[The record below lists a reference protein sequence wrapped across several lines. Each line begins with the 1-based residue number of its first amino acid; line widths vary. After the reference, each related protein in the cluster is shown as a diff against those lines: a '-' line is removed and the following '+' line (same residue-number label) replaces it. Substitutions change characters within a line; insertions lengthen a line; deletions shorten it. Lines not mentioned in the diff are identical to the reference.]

1 MMRKICKVTVN
12 DEPYL
17 ANCGELLLDWALM
30 NGVDL
35 PHDCRAGVCG
45 TCRVRLVDGTVFGGH
60 TPGDEMIHA
69 CQARIVS
76 DLAIATEAAPDPV
89 ALAARVAKIV
99 RLAPDVMGVD
109 VELPTPLDY
118 LPGQYCKLQF
128 RGLPTRSYSPTYP
141 LEGRSHDRLLHF
153 HVRVLSGGMVSPALG
168 HNIRAGHRVKLTGP
182 YGSAFFREGHPGR
195 IVLVASGTGF
205 APMWSV
211 AVAAIMERPQR
222 ELVFIV
228 AARNIRALYM
238 HAALC
243 RLALFPN
250 VTIIPLVS
258 EPQSVSRA
266 IRKGRP
272 TEHLPHLSPDDV
284 VYTAGAPAMTDSVER
299 MAKAAGAR
307 CYTDPFVADASLS
320 GQASLMTRF
329 TGWLHQ
335 PRHDPIQLQ
344 PARAGRVE
352 ERVERPGAAA
362 ARAHR

>member
-1 MMRKICKVTVN
+1 MKKICKVTVN
-12 DEPYL
+12 DESYL
-17 ANCGELLLDWALM
+17 ANCGELLLDSALM

-45 TCRVRLVDGTVFGGH
+45 ACRVRLVGGKVFGGH
-60 TPGDEMIHA
+60 AAGDERIHA

-76 DLAIATEAAPDPV
+76 DLEIATEAAPDPI
-89 ALAARVAKIV
+89 ALPSRVARIV
-99 RLAPDVMGVD
+99 RLAPDVVGVD
-109 VELPTPLDY
+109 VELPKPLDY

-128 RGLPTRSYSPTYP
+128 RGMPARSYSPTYP
-141 LEGRSHDRLLHF
+141 LEGRSDDRLLHF
-153 HVRVLSGGMVSPALG
+153 HVRVLPGGVVSTALG
-168 HNIRAGHRVKLTGP
+168 HSIRTGHRVRLTGP

-250 VTIIPLVS
+250 ITIIPLVS
-258 EPQSVSRA
+258 EAQSVSHA
-266 IRKGRP
+266 VRKGRP
-272 TEHLPHLSPDDV
+272 TEHLPQLSSDDV
-284 VYTAGAPAMTDSVER
+284 VYTAGAPAMTDSVAQ

-307 CYTDPFVADASLS
+307 CYTDPFVANAGLS
-320 GQASLMTRF
+320 GQAGLMTRLG
-329 TGWLHQ
+329 GWLNQ
-335 PRHDPIQLQ
+335 PRHDPIRMQ
-344 PARAGRVE
+344 PTRRSRVDMRPDHAI
-352 ERVERPGAAA
+352 ER
-362 ARAHR
+362 

>member
-12 DEPYL
+12 DEPHL

-45 TCRVRLVDGTVFGGH
+45 ACRVRLVDGTVFGGH

-76 DLAIATEAAPDPV
+76 DLAITTEAAPDPV

-109 VELPTPLDY
+109 VELPKPLDY

-128 RGLPTRSYSPTYP
+128 RGLPARSYSPTYP

-153 HVRVLSGGMVSPALG
+153 HIRVLPGGVVSSALG
-168 HNIRAGHRVKLTGP
+168 RSIRAGHRVRLTGP
-182 YGSAFFREGHPGR
+182 YGGAFFREGHPGR

-205 APMWSV
+205 APMWSA

-258 EPQSVSRA
+258 EPQSVSHA
-266 IRKGRP
+266 VRKGRP
-272 TEHLPHLSPDDV
+272 TEHLPQLSSDDV
-284 VYTAGAPAMTDSVER
+284 VYCAGAPAMTDSVAR
-299 MAKAAGAR
+299 LAKAAGAC
-307 CYTDPFVADASLS
+307 CYTDPFIPESSLS
-320 GQASLMTRF
+320 GEANLMARF
-329 TGWLHQ
+329 TGWFNQ

-344 PARAGRVE
+344 PAHKV
-352 ERVERPGAAA
+352 RVERPVAAA

>member
-1 MMRKICKVTVN
+1 MKKICKVTVN
-12 DEPYL
+12 DESYL
-17 ANCGELLLDWALM
+17 ANSGELLLDWALM

-45 TCRVRLVDGTVFGGH
+45 ACRVRLIGGKVFGGQAA
-60 TPGDEMIHA
+60 GDDTIHA

-76 DLAIATEAAPDPV
+76 DLEIATEAAPDQV
-89 ALAARVAKIV
+89 TLQARVARIV

-109 VELPTPLDY
+109 VELPKPLDY

-128 RGLPTRSYSPTYP
+128 RGLPARSYSPTFP
-141 LEGRSHDRLLHF
+141 LEGRSDHRLLHF
-153 HVRVLSGGMVSPALG
+153 HVRVLPGGMVSPALG
-168 HNIRAGHRVKLTGP
+168 RSVLAGHQVKLTGP

-195 IVLVASGTGF
+195 VVLVASGTGF

-228 AARNIRALYM
+228 SARNIRALYM

-250 VTIIPLVS
+250 VTIFPLVS
-258 EPQSVSRA
+258 EPQNVSHA
-266 IRKGRP
+266 VRKGRP
-272 TEHLPHLSPDDV
+272 TEHLPQLSPDDV
-284 VYTAGAPAMTDSVER
+284 VYTAGAPAMTDSVAH

-307 CYTDPFVADASLS
+307 CYTDPFVANASPPDRA
-320 GQASLMTRF
+320 GLMTRF
-329 TGWLHQ
+329 NGWFNQ
-335 PRHDPIQLQ
+335 PRRDPIELK
-344 PARAGRVE
+344 P
-352 ERVERPGAAA
+352 ERRIRIQTAVERPLAAV
-362 ARAHR
+362 ARAYR

>member
-45 TCRVRLVDGTVFGGH
+45 ACRVRVVGGTVFGGH

-89 ALAARVAKIV
+89 ALQARVARIV
-99 RLAPDVMGVD
+99 RFTPGVMGVD
-109 VELPTPLDY
+109 VELPKPFDY

-128 RGLPTRSYSPTYP
+128 RGLPARSYSPTYP
-141 LEGRSHDRLLHF
+141 LEGRSDDRLLHF
-153 HVRVLSGGMVSPALG
+153 HVRVLSGGVVSSALG
-168 HNIRAGHRVKLTGP
+168 RDIRAGHRVKLTGP
-182 YGSAFFREGHPGR
+182 YGSAFFREDHPGR

-228 AARNIRALYM
+228 AARNIRSLYM

-266 IRKGRP
+266 VRKGRP
-272 TEHLPHLSPDDV
+272 TEHLPQLSPDDV
-284 VYTAGAPAMTDSVER
+284 VYTAGAPAMTDSVAR

-344 PARAGRVE
+344 PARTGRVE
-352 ERVERPGAAA
+352 GRDERPGAAA

>member
-17 ANCGELLLDWALM
+17 ANYGELLLDWALM

-45 TCRVRLVDGTVFGGH
+45 ACRVRLVDGTVFGGH

-76 DLAIATEAAPDPV
+76 DLAIATEAAPDPI
-89 ALAARVAKIV
+89 ALSARVAGIV
-99 RLAPDVMGVD
+99 RLAADVMGVD
-109 VELPTPLDY
+109 VELPKPLDY

-128 RGLPTRSYSPTYP
+128 RGLPARAFSPTYP

-153 HVRVLSGGMVSPALG
+153 HVRVLSGGTVSSALG
-168 HNIRAGHRVKLTGP
+168 RTIRAGHHVRLTGP

-228 AARNIRALYM
+228 AARNIRSLYM

-258 EPQSVSRA
+258 EPQNVSRA
-266 IRKGRP
+266 VREGRP

-284 VYTAGAPAMTDSVER
+284 VYAAGAPAMTDSVAR
-299 MAKAAGAR
+299 LAKAAGAR
-307 CYTDPFVADASLS
+307 CYTDPFVAESSLS
-320 GQASLMTRF
+320 GEASLMTRF
-329 TGWLHQ
+329 TGWLNQ

-344 PARAGRVE
+344 SARKGPVKGQA
-352 ERVERPGAAA
+352 ERPGAAA

>member
-1 MMRKICKVTVN
+1 MMRKICKMTVN

-17 ANCGELLLDWALM
+17 ANYGELLLDWALM

-45 TCRVRLVDGTVFGGH
+45 ACRVRLVDGTVFGGH

-76 DLAIATEAAPDPV
+76 DLAIATEAAPDPI
-89 ALAARVAKIV
+89 ALPARMAGIV

-109 VELPTPLDY
+109 IELPKPLDY

-128 RGLPTRSYSPTYP
+128 RGLPARAFSPTYP
-141 LEGRSHDRLLHF
+141 LEGRAHDRLLHF
-153 HVRVLSGGMVSPALG
+153 HVRVLSGGTVSSALG
-168 HNIRAGHRVKLTGP
+168 RTIRAGHHVKLTGP

-222 ELVFIV
+222 ELVFVV
-228 AARNIRALYM
+228 AARNIRSLYM

-258 EPQSVSRA
+258 EPQNVSRA
-266 IRKGRP
+266 VREGRP
-272 TEHLPHLSPDDV
+272 TEHLPQLSPDDV
-284 VYTAGAPAMTDSVER
+284 VYAAGAPAMTDSVAR
-299 MAKAAGAR
+299 IAKAAGAR
-307 CYTDPFVADASLS
+307 CYTDPFVAESSLS
-320 GQASLMTRF
+320 GEASLMTRF
-329 TGWLHQ
+329 TGWLNQ

-344 PARAGRVE
+344 SARKGPVKGQA
-352 ERVERPGAAA
+352 ERPGAAA